1 MLITTVHLFICKHGI
16 AKISTREEPIHNKRC
31 QYQLARKLTQ
41 IGEADTSSLSN
52 IKYVVKINMNR
63 SLRSERG
70 TTPPPSISQS
80 IEKNNHHHHH
90 HRSSLQFTFLRH
102 PPQKPIK
109 PIPPRLR
116 PPSTFTITLKP
127 RKYVRG
133 ILVFVADSRDCT
145 DR

>member
-16 AKISTREEPIHNKRC
+16 TKISTREESIHNKRC
-31 QYQLARKLTQ
+31 QYQLARKLTK

-52 IKYVVKINMNR
+52 IEYVVKESKPEQRARHNT
-63 SLRSERG
+63 SAFYLSEHRKKQ
-70 TTPPPSISQS
+70 PPT
-80 IEKNNHHHHH
+80 

-133 ILVFVADSRDCT
+133 ILVFVADSRDCA